1 MAAIILDGK
10 ATAARIRE
18 ELQQKIAAFPKD
30 RTPGLAVVLVGNNP
44 ASEVYVRNKAK
55 AAEKTGIR
63 ATTLRF
69 PETISEA
76 ELLNVIDELNRDE
89 SWNGILV
96 QLPLP
101 GHISEQRVIEAIN
114 PQKDVD
120 CFHPMNVGKLVIGM
134 PNFAPCTPAG
144 IVELLMRYDIDPQGK
159 HVVILGRSNIVGKPL
174 ANLLIQKAK
183 GANAV
188 VTIAHSRAKDIAA
201 LTRQAD
207 ILVAAIGVP
216 QFVKKEMVKPG
227 AVVVDVGIN
236 RVEAKDTPKGYA
248 LVGDVDYNAVA
259 SVASYITPVPG
270 GVGPMTIAMLLAN
283 TVKAFEI
290 QNVK

>member
-18 ELQQKIAAFPKD
+18 ELQQKIAAFPPKKS
-30 RTPGLAVVLVGNNP
+30 PGLAVVLVGNNP

-55 AAEKTGIR
+55 VAEKTGIR

-69 PETISEA
+69 PETISET
-76 ELLNVIDELNRDE
+76 ELLTVIEKLNRDDN
-89 SWNGILV
+89 WNGVLV

-101 GHISEQRVIEAIN
+101 GHISEQRVIEAID
-114 PQKDVD
+114 PKKDVD
-120 CFHPMNVGKLVIGM
+120 CFHPVNVGKLVIGM
-134 PNFAPCTPAG
+134 PIFTPCTPAG
-144 IVELLMRYDIDPQGK
+144 IVELLMRYNIDPEGK

-174 ANLLIQKAK
+174 ANILVQKLK

-188 VTIAHSRAKDIAA
+188 VTIVHSRAKNIAA

-236 RVEAKDTPKGYA
+236 RIEVKNSPKGYT

-259 SVASYITPVPG
+259 SLASYITPVPG
-270 GVGPMTIAMLLAN
+270 GVGPMTIVMLMAN

-290 QNVK
+290 QNL

>member
-18 ELQQKIAAFPKD
+18 ELQQKIAAFPPKKS
-30 RTPGLAVVLVGNNP
+30 PGL
-44 ASEVYVRNKAK
+44 
-55 AAEKTGIR
+55 AEKTGIR

-69 PETISEA
+69 PETISET
-76 ELLNVIDELNRDE
+76 ELLTVIEKLNRDDN
-89 SWNGILV
+89 WNGVLV

-101 GHISEQRVIEAIN
+101 GHISEQRVIEAID
-114 PQKDVD
+114 PKKDVD
-120 CFHPMNVGKLVIGM
+120 CFHPVNVGKLVIGM
-134 PNFAPCTPAG
+134 PIFTPCTPAG
-144 IVELLMRYDIDPQGK
+144 IVELLMRYNIDPEGK

-174 ANLLIQKAK
+174 ANILVQKLK

-188 VTIAHSRAKDIAA
+188 VTIVHSRAKNIAA

-236 RVEAKDTPKGYA
+236 RIEVKNSPKGYT

-259 SVASYITPVPG
+259 SLASYITPVPG
-270 GVGPMTIAMLLAN
+270 GVGPMTIVMLMAN

-290 QNVK
+290 QNL